1 MHHRHSKTGQ
11 LEGRGGI
18 KRQHSFHL
26 LLRGCVV
33 VTSGWWKVT
42 QKINREENSR
52 DGPFSSGETRG
63 EAMIGEQSYYSAG
76 HISFVI
82 PTSFTHK
89 LCAINQGWDCSFF
102 SSSFFFFYTKQT
114 FSNWHRDLVR
124 FTDGKEPYY
133 VQANVSFIAKISMLA
148 FWTGTM

>member
-11 LEGRGGI
+11 LAGRGGLNGNI
-18 KRQHSFHL
+18 HSTSSFGAASSSRQGDEKS
-26 LLRGCVV
+26 R
-33 VTSGWWKVT
+33 K
-42 QKINREENSR
+42 KINREENSR

-82 PTSFTHK
+82 LNSFTHK

-102 SSSFFFFYTKQT
+102 SSFFFFFFCTKQT
-114 FSNWHRDLVR
+114 FSN
-124 FTDGKEPYY
+124 
-133 VQANVSFIAKISMLA
+133 
-148 FWTGTM
+148 